1 MKGKVNENQG
11 ITFDDILLL
20 PQKSDV
26 VPADVS
32 TRTTLTR
39 NIEIEMPILSA
50 AMDTVTTSPL
60 AIALAREGGLG
71 ILHKNMSIEDQ
82 AAEVARVKR
91 SESGVITDPIT
102 LPPNETLSKAQEV
115 MEERQISGIPIVDG
129 KKLVGILTGRDLA
142 FQKDLSQR
150 IDNVM
155 TTELVT
161 GPPGTTLDKAREILN
176 ENKVEKLPLVDKKFR
191 LEGLITM
198 RDINKTLQYPQSTRD
213 EQGRLRVGA
222 AIGVYDTERANAL
235 AEKGVDVLVVDTA
248 HGHSKGVLQT
258 VAQIKGEFNI
268 DVIGGNI
275 ATAEAAKDLAN
286 AGADAVKVGIGPGSI
301 CTTRVVA
308 GVGVPQ
314 ITAIMECAGAVDVP
328 VIADGGIRLSGD
340 ITKAVAAGADAVML
354 GNLLAGLEES
364 PGDIVLFEGKSYKI
378 YRGMG
383 SLGAMVD
390 GSKERY
396 RQQGVKESSKLV
408 PEGLEGRVPY
418 KGKLSDF
425 VYQMIGGLRAGM
437 GYCGAH
443 DIKELQKKGRFIT
456 ISTASLVE
464 SHPHNISVTTE
475 APNYRM

>member
-11 ITFDDILLL
+11 ITFDDVLLL
-20 PQKSDV
+20 PQKSNV
-26 VPADVS
+26 VPAEVS
-32 TRTTLTR
+32 TRTVLTR
-39 NIEIEMPILSA
+39 SIEIEMPILSA
-50 AMDTVTTSPL
+50 AMDTVTESSL

-71 ILHKNMSIEDQ
+71 ILHKNMPVEDQ

-91 SESGVITDPIT
+91 SESGVIADPIT
-102 LPPNETLSKAQEV
+102 LPPNKTLAKAQEL

-129 KKLVGILTGRDLA
+129 EKLVGILTGRDLA

-150 IDNVM
+150 IDKVM

-191 LEGLITM
+191 LQGLITM
-198 RDINKTLQYPQSTRD
+198 KDINKTLRYPQSTRD

-222 AIGVYDTERANAL
+222 AIGVYDGERANAL

-248 HGHSKGVLQT
+248 HGHSKGVLET
-258 VAQIKGEFNI
+258 VAQIKSEFNI

-275 ATAEAAKDLAN
+275 ATAEAAKDLAD

-340 ITKAVAAGADAVML
+340 ITKAIAAGADAVML

-364 PGDIVLFEGKSYKI
+364 PGDIVLFEGKSYKV

-396 RQQGVKESSKLV
+396 RQEGVKESSKLV

-443 DIKELQKKGRFIT
+443 DINELKKKGKFIR

-464 SHPHNISVTTE
+464 SHPHNIAVTTE